1 MAKSDKKIIRQINKR
16 ASIEGLKKNTAY
28 RDPKSGRYYITDS
41 KGRFKDFTTEE
52 GAIAYKEKQEY
63 KKEVDKKM
71 KSHFVDLEVQAK
83 KKPLSE
89 KERLK
94 ELKNNPEVVREE
106 LDKMYDDF
114 LKTKKEADLALS
126 NSPEERILLRKQ
138 KRIGQNIYKKSN
150 ALSNLTG
157 GNEWQEAYEVITG
170 KTFDELRQDKA
181 EASVA
186 KEQAMT
192 EKGFSGL
199 GEKFGTSTR
208 PPSVE
213 DVKKTI
219 PSPYKEYT
227 TDELF
232 NILKKSK

>member
-41 KGRFKDFTTEE
+41 KGRFKDFITEE
-52 GAIAYKEKQEY
+52 GAIAYKEKQKH
-63 KKEVDKKM
+63 KKEVDKEM
-71 KSHFVDLEVQAK
+71 KSHFVDLEVKAK

-114 LKTKKEADLALS
+114 LKTKEDAEVEDDGT
-126 NSPEERILLRKQ
+126 PEKRILLRKQ
-138 KRIGQNIYKKSN
+138 KRTGQKIYKKAT

-157 GNEWQEAYEVITG
+157 GNEWQEAYETITG
-170 KTFDELRQDKA
+170 PAYESKKDPTRTQDVLEARDTPAETLGVLKRPTGVEELSN
-181 EASVA
+181 E
-186 KEQAMT
+186 
-192 EKGFSGL
+192 
-199 GEKFGTSTR
+199 
-208 PPSVE
+208 
-213 DVKKTI
+213 
-219 PSPYKEYT
+219 
-227 TDELF
+227 EL
-232 NILKKSK
+232 IKRLKKSK